1 LGAGEILG
9 LTLHNARI
17 LLSFLATGLIVGLTV
32 YGAVK
37 WRGAMHE
44 PPPWFALAVLGSVGL
59 WLLSVVLGFLG
70 SIFCLFVPSGS
81 SARFVLALALLLD
94 VVTVP
99 LCVVAAILGW
109 TPLTSWATG
118 LCSWAFF
125 MVFLIRLAAYLDR
138 PGEAREGQTTLFYGL
153 VLITLPMVL
162 GGQHPNVKDT

>member
-1 LGAGEILG
+1 VVCVGGAEQRRPL
-9 LTLHNARI
+9 
-17 LLSFLATGLIVGLTV
+17 
-32 YGAVK
+32 
-37 WRGAMHE
+37 
-44 PPPWFALAVLGSVGL
+44 
-59 WLLSVVLGFLG
+59 LLSVVLGFLG

-162 GGQHPNVKDT
+162 G